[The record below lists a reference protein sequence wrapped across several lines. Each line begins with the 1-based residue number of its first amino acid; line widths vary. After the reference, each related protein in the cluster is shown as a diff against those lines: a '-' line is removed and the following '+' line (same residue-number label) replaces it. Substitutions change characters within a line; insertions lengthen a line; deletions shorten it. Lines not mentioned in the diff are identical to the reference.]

1 MGWEKWGVAGL
12 LMLAAAGAHAATYR
26 CAASDGTVQ
35 YSDRP
40 CGQGASSGSTSQ
52 PAPTVGGAGPARYQ
66 PVPRPSTQTAGS
78 MPRAPEYAAYLSP
91 DCAQLE
97 EASRTGY
104 QRGLRGDTL
113 RGVQN
118 DFETRCDTQRQR
130 AQERVSDDRRER
142 ERQYR
147 ASRQEERNAEDARGK
162 TAQQCDQMRSVIAD
176 RRASLTTMDARQKEL
191 LQTLQDNYN
200 RSCLNQR

>member
-1 MGWEKWGVAGL
+1 MGWEKWGAAGL

-40 CGQGASSGSTSQ
+40 CGQGSSTAA
-52 PAPTVGGAGPARYQ
+52 PAAPTVGGAGPARYQ
-66 PVPRPSTQTAGS
+66 PQPRPSSQTS
-78 MPRAPEYAAYLSP
+78 TLVPRAPEYAAYLPP

-147 ASRQEERNAEDARGK
+147 ASRQEERNAEDARSK
-162 TAQQCDQMRSVIAD
+162 TAQQCEQMRSVIAD
-176 RRASLTTMDARQKEL
+176 RRASLATMDARQKEL
-191 LQTLQDNYN
+191 LHTLQDSYN